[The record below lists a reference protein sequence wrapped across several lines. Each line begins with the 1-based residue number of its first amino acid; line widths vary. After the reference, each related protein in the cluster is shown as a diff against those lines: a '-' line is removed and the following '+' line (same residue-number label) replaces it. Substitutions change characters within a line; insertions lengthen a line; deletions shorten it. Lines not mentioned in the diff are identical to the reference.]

1 MSFFFLDKSC
11 VYHLVTVIYTYIYW
25 QLLQGYVFNIEAG
38 KQALTNIKPLRLFSN
53 IEVNPRPDEK
63 NEGAIV
69 IEIILKEF
77 EHKSV
82 DVSTAWNIVPGLG
95 GAPSLVLSLIIL
107 DFPQQF
113 GNWFRLQIYCWLNRE
128 INYISIYSSVSF
140 SQKIHHLQ
148 IYCICWRI
156 SRIQIIDGKTKHF

>member
-1 MSFFFLDKSC
+1 MFGNLTQLIVVNFWNLNTKEVVCEVVEGDITQ
-11 VYHLVTVIYTYIYW
+11 LVIQFQDELGNAVKGNTQVPVVPRELPK

-95 GAPSLVLSLIIL
+95 GAPTLVLSLIIL

-113 GNWFRLQIYCWLNRE
+113 GN
-128 INYISIYSSVSF
+128 
-140 SQKIHHLQ
+140 
-148 IYCICWRI
+148 
-156 SRIQIIDGKTKHF
+156 